1 MIWNHLDPSDPATI
15 TISLID
21 VNDNAPRIDENDSH
35 VTIENTIQVRLII
48 ILIMKITPKKYI
60 IFSFPYFSDR
70 NTLYLLS
77 RRYRWPI
84 F

>member
-21 VNDNAPRIDENDSH
+21 VNDNAPSIDENDSH

-48 ILIMKITPKKYI
+48 ILIMKITPK
-60 IFSFPYFSDR
+60 
-70 NTLYLLS
+70 
-77 RRYRWPI
+77 
-84 F
+84 